1 MAIDNSS
8 MGWQSNFSGIIE
20 NYDLKQPLTLF
31 YYIATVLYLATTA
44 EIIKTLNHKKD
55 TNNLHKHD

>member
-1 MAIDNSS
+1 